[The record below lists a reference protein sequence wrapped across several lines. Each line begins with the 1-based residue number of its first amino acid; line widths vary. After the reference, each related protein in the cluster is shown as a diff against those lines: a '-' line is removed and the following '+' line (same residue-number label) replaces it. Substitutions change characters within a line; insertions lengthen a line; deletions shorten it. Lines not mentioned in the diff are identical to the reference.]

1 LTLRYRSG
9 ISLASC
15 APRCLFGLIW
25 LAAHFLWI
33 VTTTTII
40 MALERAL

>member
-1 LTLRYRSG
+1 M
-9 ISLASC
+9 ASW

-33 VTTTTII
+33 VTTIII

>member
-15 APRCLFGLIW
+15 APRCRFGLIW
-25 LAAHFLWI
+25 LATHFLWI
-33 VTTTTII
+33 VTTAIVI